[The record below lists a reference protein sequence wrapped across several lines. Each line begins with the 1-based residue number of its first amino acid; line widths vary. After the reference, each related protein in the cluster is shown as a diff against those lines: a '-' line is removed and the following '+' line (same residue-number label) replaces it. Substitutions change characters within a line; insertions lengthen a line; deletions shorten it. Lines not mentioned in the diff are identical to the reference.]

1 MQTLQAAKPQSQSE
15 SRGFAPR
22 RGLVVFDRVTLW
34 PVEHRAPICRGFTLV
49 AAPGERVAL
58 TGGPNSGLERFASL
72 LQRPQ
77 ALQEGRILI
86 DGRDAATL
94 AVEDLDAS
102 ASRICMAPALHGPT
116 PRDAIANGRLV
127 DEGRLVAAA
136 ERAGAHAFVA
146 ALPQGY
152 DTPIG
157 TNGVRLLPAERR
169 RLAIARAFLS
179 DAPLLL
185 VDEGETG
192 IPDPALDELMADRTC
207 FVLARTPRTLRE
219 ADRILVFDG
228 GRLVEDG
235 DHAELTWQGGVYAQL
250 QKSFEAAA

>member
-1 MQTLQAAKPQSQSE
+1 MQSLQAAQPHTHYE
-15 SRGFAPR
+15 SGGFSPR

-58 TGGPNSGLERFASL
+58 AGGPNSGLDRFSTL
-72 LQRPQ
+72 LMRPQ

-94 AVEDLDAS
+94 DHSDLEGVAT
-102 ASRICMAPALHGPT
+102 RICQAPAVRGAT
-116 PRDAIANGRLV
+116 PRMAIGGGLAVSDAEVV
-127 DEGRLVAAA
+127 DAAK
-136 ERAGAHAFVA
+136 RSGAHPFVSG
-146 ALPQGY
+146 LPQGY
-152 DTPIG
+152 DTPLG
-157 TNGVRLLPAERR
+157 TDGVRLLPAERR

-179 DAPLLL
+179 DTPLLL
-185 VDEGETG
+185 VDEGEGG
-192 IPDPALDELMADRTC
+192 IPEPALDDLMADRTC
-207 FVLARTPRTLRE
+207 FVLARTGRTLRE
-219 ADRILVFDG
+219 ADRILVFED

-250 QKSFEAAA
+250 QKTFETAA